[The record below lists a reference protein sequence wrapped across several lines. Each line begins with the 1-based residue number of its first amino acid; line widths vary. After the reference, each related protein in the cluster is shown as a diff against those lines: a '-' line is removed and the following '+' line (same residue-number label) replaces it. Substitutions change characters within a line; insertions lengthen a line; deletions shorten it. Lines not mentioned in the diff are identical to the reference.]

1 MTVNGYT
8 YKVGDLFTTL
18 KSKKTGV
25 IKEIIPNASGS
36 VRVLIEMPTKETRWT
51 TVSNASLT
59 NQLDNETGAVQ
70 RESSPNVVSKNP
82 HTLFVRPI

>member
-1 MTVNGYT
+1 MSAPYGKILTYKKGSKMTVNGYT

-36 VRVLIEMPTKETRWT
+36 VRVLLEMPTKETRWT
-51 TVSNASLT
+51 TVSNASL
-59 NQLDNETGAVQ
+59 V
-70 RESSPNVVSKNP
+70 
-82 HTLFVRPI
+82 